1 MQTDEIGKL
10 IVDGDI
16 FIQDKDGQINKIAE
30 IQSFESMQENNNDA
44 VDAMKYAVKGMTEGE
59 MSMTIDITRQD
70 VRRILKVYGLE
81 KITRKR
87 FKKLL
92 MGCGIQRNDAEIVAN
107 AFKESEIHYTPLA
120 VQKVIETIKRLKEE
134 KLDCEVSKWW
144 LYFGKIKGE

>member
-1 MQTDEIGKL
+1 MPTDEIGKL

-44 VDAMKYAVKGMTEGE
+44 VDAMRYAVKGMTEGE
-59 MSMTIDITRQD
+59 MSMTIDIKRQS

-92 MGCGIQRNDAEIVAN
+92 MGCGMQRNEAEIVAN
-107 AFKESEIHYTPLA
+107 AFKESEINYTPLA
-120 VQKVIETIKRLKEE
+120 VQKVIETIIKEKEE
-134 KLDCEVSKWW
+134 E
-144 LYFGKIKGE
+144 

>member
-1 MQTDEIGKL
+1 MPTDEIGKL

-59 MSMTIDITRQD
+59 MSMTIDIKRQS

-120 VQKVIETIKRLKEE
+120 VQKVIETIIKEKEE
-134 KLDCEVSKWW
+134 E
-144 LYFGKIKGE
+144 

>member
-1 MQTDEIGKL
+1 MPTDEIGKL

-44 VDAMKYAVKGMTEGE
+44 VNAMEYAVKGMTEGE
-59 MSMTIDITRQD
+59 MSMTIDIKRQS

-92 MGCGIQRNDAEIVAN
+92 MGCGMQRNEAEIVAN
-107 AFKESEIHYTPLA
+107 AFKEGEIHYTPLA
-120 VQKVIETIKRLKEE
+120 VQKVIETIIKEKEE
-134 KLDCEVSKWW
+134 E
-144 LYFGKIKGE
+144 

>member
-1 MQTDEIGKL
+1 MPTDEIGKL

-30 IQSFESMQENNNDA
+30 TQSFASMQENNNDA

-59 MSMTIDITRQD
+59 MSMTIDIKRQSA
-70 VRRILKVYGLE
+70 RRILKVYGLE

-92 MGCGIQRNDAEIVAN
+92 MGCGMQRNEAEIVAN

-120 VQKVIETIKRLKEE
+120 VQKVIETIIKEKEE
-134 KLDCEVSKWW
+134 E
-144 LYFGKIKGE
+144 

>member
-1 MQTDEIGKL
+1 MPTDEIGKL

-59 MSMTIDITRQD
+59 MSMTIDIKRQS

-92 MGCGIQRNDAEIVAN
+92 MGCGMQRNEAEIVAN
-107 AFKESEIHYTPLA
+107 AFKESEINYTPLA
-120 VQKVIETIKRLKEE
+120 VQKVIETIIKEKEE
-134 KLDCEVSKWW
+134 E
-144 LYFGKIKGE
+144 E

>member
-1 MQTDEIGKL
+1 MPTDEIGKL

-44 VDAMKYAVKGMTEGE
+44 VDAMKYVVKGMTERE
-59 MSMTIDITRQD
+59 MSMTIDIKRQS

-92 MGCGIQRNDAEIVAN
+92 MGCGMQRNEAEIVAN

-120 VQKVIETIKRLKEE
+120 VQQIIETINEEAEKEE
-134 KLDCEVSKWW
+134 NR
-144 LYFGKIKGE
+144 

>member
-1 MQTDEIGKL
+1 MPTDEIGKL

-59 MSMTIDITRQD
+59 MSMTIDIKRQS

-92 MGCGIQRNDAEIVAN
+92 MGCGMQRNEAEIVAN
-107 AFKESEIHYTPLA
+107 AFKESEINYTPLA
-120 VQKVIETIKRLKEE
+120 VQKVIETIIKEKEE
-134 KLDCEVSKWW
+134 E
-144 LYFGKIKGE
+144 

>member
-1 MQTDEIGKL
+1 MPTDEIGKL

-44 VDAMKYAVKGMTEGE
+44 VDAMKYAVKGMTERE
-59 MSMTIDITRQD
+59 MSMTIDIKRQS

-92 MGCGIQRNDAEIVAN
+92 MGCGMQRNEAEIVAN

-120 VQKVIETIKRLKEE
+120 VQQIIETINEEAEKEE
-134 KLDCEVSKWW
+134 NR
-144 LYFGKIKGE
+144 

>member
-1 MQTDEIGKL
+1 MPTDEIGKL

-59 MSMTIDITRQD
+59 MSMTIDIKRQS

-92 MGCGIQRNDAEIVAN
+92 MGCGMQRNEAEIVAN

-120 VQKVIETIKRLKEE
+120 VQQIIETINEEAEKEE
-134 KLDCEVSKWW
+134 NR
-144 LYFGKIKGE
+144 

>member
-1 MQTDEIGKL
+1 MPTDEIGKL
-10 IVDGDI
+10 ILDGDI

-59 MSMTIDITRQD
+59 MSMTIDIKRQS

-92 MGCGIQRNDAEIVAN
+92 MGCGMQRNEAEIVAN

-120 VQKVIETIKRLKEE
+120 VQKVIETIIKEKEE
-134 KLDCEVSKWW
+134 E
-144 LYFGKIKGE
+144 

>member
-1 MQTDEIGKL
+1 MPTDEIGKL
-10 IVDGDI
+10 ILDGDI

-59 MSMTIDITRQD
+59 MSMTIDIKRQS

-120 VQKVIETIKRLKEE
+120 VQKVIETIIKEKEE
-134 KLDCEVSKWW
+134 E
-144 LYFGKIKGE
+144 

>member
-120 VQKVIETIKRLKEE
+120 VQKVIETIIKEKEE
-134 KLDCEVSKWW
+134 E
-144 LYFGKIKGE
+144 

>member
-1 MQTDEIGKL
+1 MPTDEIGKL

-44 VDAMKYAVKGMTEGE
+44 VDAMKYAVKGMTERE
-59 MSMTIDITRQD
+59 MSMTIDIKRQS

-92 MGCGIQRNDAEIVAN
+92 MGCGMQRNEAEIVAN
-107 AFKESEIHYTPLA
+107 AFKESEINYTPLA
-120 VQKVIETIKRLKEE
+120 VQKVIETINEEAEKEE
-134 KLDCEVSKWW
+134 NR
-144 LYFGKIKGE
+144 